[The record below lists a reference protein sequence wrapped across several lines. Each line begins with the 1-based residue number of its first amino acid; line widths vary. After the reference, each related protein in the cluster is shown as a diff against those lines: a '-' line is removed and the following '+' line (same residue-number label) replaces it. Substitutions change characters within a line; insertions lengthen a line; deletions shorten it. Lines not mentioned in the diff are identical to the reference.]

1 MIDTGEPHRRLPLF
15 VKEEFMNA
23 TIMYE
28 SRGRIRLKLKQK
40 RMTIPQADLLET
52 WLQEQPWVRRAIVHE
67 RTCCVS
73 CIMKETVRPCWM
85 NSGIFHGRKQKRL
98 RHCRAHSSRALN
110 REFEEKLAGKI
121 LYKAASTLF
130 LPPPLRIA
138 RILWHMI
145 PFVKR
150 GLGCLRH
157 RCMKVEML
165 DALSVSISV
174 CRKDFGTAG
183 MVMFLLEVGELLE
196 E

>member
-1 MIDTGEPHRRLPLF
+1 MLDELRHF
-15 VKEEFMNA
+15 SWEEA
-23 TIMYE
+23 
-28 SRGRIRLKLKQK
+28 
-40 RMTIPQADLLET
+40 
-52 WLQEQPWVRRAIVHE
+52 
-67 RTCCVS
+67 
-73 CIMKETVRPCWM
+73 KETTALP
-85 NSGIFHGRKQKRL
+85 
-98 RHCRAHSSRALN
+98 AHSSRALN

-174 CRKDFGTAG
+174 CR
-183 MVMFLLEVGELLE
+183 
-196 E
+196 